1 MARLTELTK
10 DQSYAIADSLAQAS
24 SLVLELRIRERESLT
39 PDERTLL
46 EQYENHLDQM
56 VALFRAYGIYLAA
69 EGAQQ
74 ARGEIE
80 GAIAKGKAQLKRI
93 ADVKAAIGAAAR
105 LVDLGAAI
113 LSRDPLAIGEAAAS
127 LRTRPKKEEA
137 AGQTA

>member
-24 SLVLELRIRERESLT
+24 SLVLELRIREREALT

-105 LVDLGAAI
+105 LVALGAAI
-113 LSRDPLAIGEAAAS
+113 LSRDPLAIGEAADS
-127 LRTRPKKEEA
+127 LRARPKKEAA